1 MPMVI
6 FKVELNLRW
15 PKLCVLSVGS
25 TDNVSGNKDYNNI
38 IFTIKDTKLYIP
50 VETLSTKDN
59 QNLLAKDLKDQFT
72 GMNAQQKMII
82 KIRQTNLDS
91 SLNQILF

>member
-25 TDNVSGNKDYNNI
+25 TDNVNGNKDYNNI

-59 QNLLAKDLKDQFT
+59 QNLLEKDLKDQFT